1 MFSQKTE
8 NRATTWPNNSTP
20 GYISK
25 NKTKTNKKTLIEIEK
40 DTRTPMFV
48 EVLFTI
54 ADQPEC
60 PPTDKWILKMWY
72 KYNGI
77 LLSHR
82 KE

>member
-1 MFSQKTE
+1 MAQQFHSWVYIQKQD
-8 NRATTWPNNSTP
+8 
-20 GYISK
+20 K
-25 NKTKTNKKTLIEIEK
+25 DKKTLTEIEK
-40 DTRTPMFV
+40 DTCTPMFV
-48 EVLFTI
+48 DVLFTI

-60 PPTDKWILKMWY
+60 PLTDKWIQKMWY

>member
-25 NKTKTNKKTLIEIEK
+25 DKKTLTEIEK
-40 DTRTPMFV
+40 DTCTPMFV

-60 PPTDKWILKMWY
+60 PPTDKWIQKMWY